1 MLEGAIETVVVE
13 YAGERIPVALERKE
27 RLRLSITVHPNRTVT
42 ASAPKDRPLAEVL
55 AHMKRHRLWI
65 VRQRRHFEKYQ
76 PLPTPRHY
84 VSGETHLYLGR
95 QYRLKV
101 ARSASAG
108 VKLIGRFLHVG
119 VPDRKDA
126 KAVKRALEGWYRQHA
141 AAFFSRQMS
150 CCARKLEALGSRE
163 PQYRLRRM
171 TSRWA
176 SCTQRGLILINPK
189 LIEAPAYCI
198 DYVLVHELCHL
209 VEPNHGPRFYRLLS
223 RCLPD
228 WQARKARLDT
238 VIPG

>member
-1 MLEGAIETVVVE
+1 VVVE

-27 RLRLSITVHPNRTVT
+27 RQRLSITVHPDRSVT
-42 ASAPKDRPLAEVL
+42 ASAPKDRPLADVL
-55 AHMKRHRLWI
+55 AHMQRHRRWI

-101 ARSASAG
+101 GRGAKAEA
-108 VKLIGRFLHVG
+108 KLAGRFLHVWVPNPQTPRAVRG
-119 VPDRKDA
+119 V
-126 KAVKRALEGWYRQHA
+126 LEEWYRKHA
-141 AAFFSRQMS
+141 AIFFARQMA
-150 CCARKLEALGSRE
+150 CCAKKLEALGDRE
-163 PQYRLRRM
+163 PRYRLRRM
-171 TSRWA
+171 SSRWA
-176 SCTQRGLILINPK
+176 SCSRSGAILINPE
-189 LIEAPAYCI
+189 LIKAPAHCI

-228 WQARKARLDT
+228 WQARKARLDA
-238 VIPG
+238 VIPP